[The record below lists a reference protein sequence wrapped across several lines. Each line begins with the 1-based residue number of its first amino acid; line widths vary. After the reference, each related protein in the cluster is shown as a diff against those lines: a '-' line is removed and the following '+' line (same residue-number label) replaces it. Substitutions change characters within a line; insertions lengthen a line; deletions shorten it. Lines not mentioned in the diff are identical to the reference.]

1 MSVKLSGRPAPR
13 EIVEALK
20 AAMLQAGLEPPA
32 DMQLDTPR
40 LVRYRVGNEK
50 DRSGWYR
57 VHTDGIAAGA
67 FGCWRLGIN
76 ENWCLRRET
85 EVDPAEWAAH
95 LARMAERKRAEEAEE
110 KDRQRRAQARASSWF
125 ERSGNADPQHPYLS
139 AKRVSPH
146 GIRQSGDLLLIPAQD
161 VHGAIWSLQTIDP
174 QGSKRF
180 LSGGRKQGCFYPIG
194 LDDKPE
200 LILLAEG
207 FATGATLHERTGHPV
222 TVTFDAGNLQPVVLA
237 LRERYPRARVLIC
250 GDNDRFKG
258 TNTGKEKAS
267 AAARVLIGGVGWC
280 VPDFDLGEAGGGEAP
295 EGTDYNDLDR
305 LGDSL
310 VKRQID
316 AAVEALRRIRVF
328 GGQLPTVL
336 RRAEAEILFQRCDVY
351 QRAGQLVRPVHTD
364 KPANTKGVR
373 TTAGTLEIQLVT
385 PEWLA
390 LLLTRIAEWQKY
402 DGRVKDYVNIDC
414 PEKVARA
421 YLAASGEW
429 RVPVLRG
436 VSEHPT
442 LRQDGSLVARRGFDD
457 ASGLFVDYD
466 GPPVH
471 LPRAPTLED
480 AKAALDV
487 LAQPFE
493 EFPFASPEDRS
504 VALSA
509 LLTGLARK
517 ALPTAP
523 LHAFDA
529 PAAGSGKSLLADV
542 IGLILTGRPAPA
554 ASYGRDPEEI
564 QKRLSSLLM
573 AAPSLISLDNI
584 ERPLDDS
591 ETLCSLLSQ
600 QVYTF
605 RILGASRV
613 VTVPTN
619 TLIIATGNNLS
630 IRGDLTRRTLLC
642 RIDAGVERPEFRE
655 FKRDLKRWVP
665 EHRHE
670 LIMSG
675 LTVLRAYHDESR
687 PAHGGKALGSFE
699 EWDSWVRGALVWC
712 GWADPVR
719 TQAAAE
725 QSDGGRAELERV
737 VTLWRAVLGDKAL
750 SAAEV
755 IERCG
760 MSSCVDLRDA
770 LLEVAAD
777 VRHPDTI
784 SARRLGRWL
793 ERQRGRVVCGYRV
806 ERRDDS
812 CRKIAVWGMQT
823 IAKVDMPEDRERFE
837 L

>member
-13 EIVEALK
+13 EIIEPFK
-20 AAMLQAGLEPPA
+20 AAMLRAGIEPPEYIL
-32 DMQLDTPR
+32 LDTPNF
-40 LVRYRVGNEK
+40 VRFRVGNGK
-50 DRSGWYR
+50 GRSGWYR
-57 VHTDGIAAGA
+57 VHTDGIPAGT
-67 FGCWRLGIN
+67 FGCHRLGVN
-76 ENWCLRRET
+76 ETWCLRRET

-95 LARMAERKRAEEAEE
+95 QARMAERKRAEEAEE

-180 LSGGRKQGCFYPIG
+180 LSGGRKQGCFCPIG
-194 LDDKPE
+194 LGDKPE

-222 TVTFDAGNLQPVVLA
+222 VVAFDAGNLKSVALA
-237 LRERYPRARVLIC
+237 LRKRYPRSRVLIC
-250 GDNDRFKG
+250 GDDDRFKD
-258 TNTGKEKAS
+258 TNTGREKARE
-267 AAARVLIGGVGWC
+267 AARDLIGGVGWC

-295 EGTDYNDLDR
+295 EGTDFNDLDR
-305 LGDSL
+305 LGDPL

-316 AAVEALRRIRVF
+316 AAVEALRQIRVV
-328 GGQLPTVL
+328 GGQLPAVL
-336 RRAEAEILFQRCDVY
+336 RRAEAEMLFQRCDVY

-364 KPANTKGVR
+364 KPANLKGMRVA
-373 TTAGTLEIQLVT
+373 AGTLEIQVLT

-436 VSEHPT
+436 VTECPT
-442 LRQDGSLVARRGFDD
+442 LRQDGTLLSRRGFDE
-457 ASGLFVDYD
+457 ASGLFLDYD
-466 GPPVH
+466 GPPVR
-471 LPRAPTLED
+471 LPPSPTRED
-480 AKAALDV
+480 AKAAFDV

-493 EFPFASPEDRS
+493 EFPFSSPEDRS
-504 VALSA
+504 VAISA
-509 LLTGLARK
+509 LLTGLVRK
-517 ALPTAP
+517 VLPTAP

-542 IGLILTGRPAPA
+542 ISWVLTGRPAPA
-554 ASYGRDPEEI
+554 ASYGREPEEVE
-564 QKRLSSLLM
+564 KRLSSMLL
-573 AAPSLISLDNI
+573 AGPSMIAIDNI
-584 ERPLDDS
+584 ERPLDG
-591 ETLCSLLSQ
+591 EALCSMLTQ
-600 QVYTF
+600 PTYTF
-605 RILGASRV
+605 RPLGASRV

-619 TLIIATGNNLS
+619 SLFLVTANNLS

-655 FKRDLKRWVP
+655 FKRDLKKWVP

-670 LIMSG
+670 LITAG
-675 LTVLRAYHDESR
+675 LTVLRAYHNAGR

-699 EWDSWVRGALVWC
+699 AWDSWVRGALVWC

-725 QSDGGRAELERV
+725 QSDGARAELERV
-737 VTLWRAVLGDKAL
+737 VTLWLAVLGDKAL

-793 ERQRGRVVCGYRV
+793 ERHRGRVVCGCRV

-812 CRKIAVWGMQT
+812 CRKIAVWGMQA